1 MPISRTGSNTASWFA
16 PNGVLNHPLLLG
28 LAAVTLLAWV
38 GITVQLGLGRK
49 HMRHLADVPLPEDR
63 TLPRVSVIVTALNEE
78 RSIEEAL
85 RSVLAQEYPDFE
97 VIVVNDR
104 STDATGAI
112 LDRMAAGQPRLR
124 VIHNHELPVGWLG
137 KIYAMQRG
145 AYAASGELLL
155 FTDADVVF
163 APTALARA
171 VGYLLREQLDHL
183 AIAPHVTA
191 PGPLVGMFMGTF
203 AIFFNVYARP
213 WKAHDP
219 RSKAHVGIGAFNLL
233 RITAYRRV
241 GGHAPIRM
249 RPDDDMKLG
258 KLIKLAGLRQRF
270 LVGRD
275 MVLVEWYPSLGE
287 VARGLEKNSFTGLEY
302 SLALLVASTV
312 AMLAFNVWP
321 FVAVFVTSG
330 LTHIVYAATVLLIL
344 VVCGGGIR
352 EGGGKPW
359 HAIGFPFAALFF
371 LFVLWRSTLKALRNG
386 GIDWRGTHYPLAQ
399 LKANRV

>member
-1 MPISRTGSNTASWFA
+1 MPTSRTGSSTVSWC
-16 PNGVLNHPLLLG
+16 GLSTRLTHSLLLG
-28 LAAVTLLAWV
+28 LAALTLLGWI
-38 GITVQLGLGRK
+38 GLLVQLGLGRR
-49 HMRHLADVPLPEDR
+49 HMRQLADVPLPESG
-63 TLPRVSVIVTALNEE
+63 TLPRMSVIVTAFNEE
-78 RSIEEAL
+78 RSIVEAL

-112 LDRMAAGQPRLR
+112 LDRMAAGAPRLR
-124 VIHNHELPVGWLG
+124 VIHNQELLPGWLG
-137 KIYAMQRG
+137 KNHAMQRG
-145 AYAASGELLL
+145 ADAASGEVLL
-155 FTDADVVF
+155 FTDADVVL
-163 APTALARA
+163 APTAVARA
-171 VGYLLREQLDHL
+171 VGYLLREELDHL

-191 PGPLVGMFMGTF
+191 PGPLVGMFVGTF

-219 RSKAHVGIGAFNLL
+219 RSKAHIGIGAFNLV
-233 RITAYRRV
+233 RAEAYRRV

-258 KLIKLAGLRQRF
+258 KLIKLTGLRQQF

-287 VARGLEKNSFTGLEY
+287 VARGLEKNSFAGVEY
-302 SLALLVASTV
+302 SVALLVVSSA
-312 AMLAFNVWP
+312 AMLLFNVWP
-321 FVAVFVTSG
+321 FVAVFITAG
-330 LTHIVYAATVLLIL
+330 LTRLLYAGTVLLIL
-344 VVCGGGIR
+344 VVCGGGIG

-359 HAIGFPFAALFF
+359 HAVGFPFAALFF

-386 GIDWRGTHYPLAQ
+386 GIEWRGTHYPLAQ
-399 LKANRV
+399 LKANRI